1 MRSPIRKEG
10 RVIVSF
16 ISFLLNTCPNR
27 EKGTGEEGNGG
38 TEEQGKRG
46 TGEQGKGE
54 GETECTLL

>member
-38 TEEQGKRG
+38 TEEQGK
-46 TGEQGKGE
+46 GE